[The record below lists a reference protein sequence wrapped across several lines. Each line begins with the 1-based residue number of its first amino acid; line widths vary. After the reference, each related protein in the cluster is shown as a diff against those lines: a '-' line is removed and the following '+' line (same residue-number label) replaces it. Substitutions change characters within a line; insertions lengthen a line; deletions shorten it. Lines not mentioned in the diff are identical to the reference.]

1 MLMEKY
7 FHNILTDLGLSE
19 DEASVYE
26 ALLELGQSAVSP
38 IATLAKVSRTNC
50 YNILESLVQK
60 RMIKKA
66 KFRGK
71 LAYDVDDPMRII
83 TNLEEEIKQIDV
95 ILKKAKIFQP
105 ELTRRYAKNIL
116 NQ

>member
-1 MLMEKY
+1 MENH

-50 YNILESLVQK
+50 YNILESLIQK
-60 RMIKKA
+60 RMIKKT

-71 LAYDVDDPMRII
+71 LAYGVDDPMRII
-83 TNLEEEIKQIDV
+83 TILEEKIKQIDV
-95 ILKKAKIFQP
+95 KLQTAKTFQP
-105 ELTRRYAKNIL
+105 ELTRRYVKNTL
-116 NQ
+116 PH